1 MMPRWQRT
9 TRRETPVVD
18 VTAFLSLMVVLIPF
32 LLITAVFSRM
42 TILELQA
49 PSGKVGNSAL
59 SDPLQLK
66 IIVREHTIEVHYRG
80 QKTDTRIAR
89 TPDEQALVSL
99 GEVVD
104 ELKARFPQSLE
115 ATILLEPQISYEYLV
130 HVMDVVR
137 MQQQWQDEALRKLE
151 RFPLI
156 ALGEIAPLPRRP
168 DRGAR

>member
-1 MMPRWQRT
+1 MRPRWQRT
-9 TRRETPVVD
+9 TRRETPAVD

-49 PSGKVGNSAL
+49 PSGESGDASL
-59 SDPLQLK
+59 SDPLQLQ
-66 IIVREHTIEVHYRG
+66 IIVREHGIDVHYHE
-80 QKTDTRIAR
+80 QKTATHIPRA
-89 TPDEQALVSL
+89 PDEQALVSL

-115 ATILLEPQISYEYLV
+115 ATILLEPQIAYEYVV
-130 HVMDVVR
+130 HIMDVVR
-137 MQQQWQDEALRKLE
+137 MHQQQQDEAVQQRE

-156 ALGEIAPLPRRP
+156 ALGEIAPLPRQP
-168 DRGAR
+168 DQGAR